1 MSRRGSAVCWPI
13 GIVMQKIFAALLL
26 LTFDPFS
33 NQLLAQNNERYV
45 KVANRLVSLVN
56 KGDYATLQTMFNHE
70 MGEALPLEKSTAFFQ
85 GMTQQRGN
93 IMKLDA
99 PRADGQWLLFPAHF
113 ERGTLD
119 MRLALDDKNQIAGL
133 FFKAHND
140 SRVVPNR
147 NGTELTLPANGKW
160 LVFWGG
166 DTSKL
171 NYHHDTPNQ
180 QFALDLLGVGPDGKT
195 KRAEGEGNESYYAF
209 GREVLAPAEG
219 TVVAAI
225 DGVPDNEPG
234 SMNPYSA
241 LGNCVMIQHRSNEV
255 SVLAHF
261 KRGSVRV
268 KAGDKVSRGQ
278 VLGLC
283 GNSGNSSEPHLHYH
297 LQDSPVVQ
305 DGLGIKCFFAKV
317 TVLKDGKAFE
327 KEEYSPVKRDIISR
341 E

>member
-1 MSRRGSAVCWPI
+1 M
-13 GIVMQKIFAALLL
+13 
-26 LTFDPFS
+26 
-33 NQLLAQNNERYV
+33 
-45 KVANRLVSLVN
+45 KVANRVVSLVN
-56 KGDYATLQTMFNHE
+56 QGDYATLQRLFNSD
-70 MGEALPLEKSTAFFQ
+70 MSEALPLEKSTAFFQ
-85 GMTQQRGN
+85 GITQQLGS
-93 IMKLDA
+93 ITKLDA
-99 PRADGQWLLFPAHF
+99 PRSDGQWVLFPAHF

-119 MRLALDDKNQIAGL
+119 MRLALDEKDQIAGL
-133 FFKAHND
+133 FFKPHKD
-140 SRVVPNR
+140 SRVVPSR
-147 NGTELTLPANGKW
+147 NSTELTLPFKGKW

-180 QFALDLLGVGPDGKT
+180 QFAFDLLGVGPDGKT
-195 KRAEGEGNESYYAF
+195 KQDRGKGNESYYAF
-209 GREVLAPAEG
+209 GREVLAPSEG

-241 LGNCVMIQHRSNEV
+241 LGNCVVIQHRTNEV

-261 KRGSVRV
+261 RRGSVRV

-297 LQDSPVVQ
+297 LQDSPVIQ
-305 DGLGIKCFFAKV
+305 DGLGIKCFFSKV
-317 TVLKDGKAFE
+317 TVLKDGKTAE
-327 KEEYSPVKRDIISR
+327 KEEYSPVKEDVIIG